1 MDEKQNRRAFLKNTI
16 AAGAGF
22 AVGCG
27 FLSGCAACSG
37 KKGKSAPG
45 AGRDYSHLAYC
56 GLDCS
61 ACDVF
66 IATRDN
72 NEKLKAKTAKEWS
85 ELYGSYLKRELKSTD
100 TNCRGCKTE
109 DSLFIGC
116 LNCPIRKCC
125 REEKLETCAICKGY
139 ETCELLNGFFTV
151 PSHKQARENLE
162 RIRKK
167 S

>member
-22 AVGCG
+22 ALGCG

-37 KKGKSAPG
+37 KKNKSAK
-45 AGRDYSHLAYC
+45 DYSRLAYC

-61 ACDVF
+61 ACEAF

-85 ELYGSYLKRELKSTD
+85 KLYGSYLKQELKPAD
-100 TNCRGCKTE
+100 INCRGCKTG

-116 LNCPIRKCC
+116 RNCSIRKCC
-125 REEKLETCAICKGY
+125 REKKLETCAICKGY
-139 ETCELLNGFFTV
+139 ETCDLLNGFFTV
-151 PSHKQARENLE
+151 PTHKPARENLE
-162 RIRKK
+162 RIRKE